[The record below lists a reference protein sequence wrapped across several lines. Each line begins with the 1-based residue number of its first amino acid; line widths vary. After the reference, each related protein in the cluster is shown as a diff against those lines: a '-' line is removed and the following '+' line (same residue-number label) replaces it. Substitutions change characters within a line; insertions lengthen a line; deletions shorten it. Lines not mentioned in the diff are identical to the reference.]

1 MARTQMATW
10 KTQMTK
16 PDGYVATRTR
26 IRQTTAVTGNHKE
39 VIFLNSET
47 EDITQKKNIVLQT
60 SLHTKGTD
68 YHPYLDSKP
77 LSKAALN

>member
-26 IRQTTAVTGNHKE
+26 IQQTTAVTGNHKE
-39 VIFLNSET
+39 VILNSET
-47 EDITQKKNIVLQT
+47 EDITRKKNIVLQT
-60 SLHTKGTD
+60 SLHTEGND

-77 LSKAALN
+77 LSKAGLN